1 MAPTIFIFEALK
13 FKMNCWKNGKNTMRK
28 IKTGNI
34 EIDPDEFNPKK
45 GKFRVNMF
53 VDLDVIDAIRER
65 ANAEHMP
72 YQTWI
77 NRKLR
82 ELIEGKIGASQL
94 TEEEIAK
101 LIDERIEKRVDKKVL
116 KRA

>member
-1 MAPTIFIFEALK
+1 MK
-13 FKMNCWKNGKNTMRK
+13 K
-28 IKTGNI
+28 IKTGKV
-34 EIDPDEFNPKK
+34 EIGEDEFNPKK

-53 VDLDVIDAIRER
+53 VDLDVIDEIRKL
-65 ANAEHMP
+65 AGAEHMP

-82 ELIEGKIGASQL
+82 ELVEGRSMSAL
-94 TEEEIAK
+94 TEEDIARM
-101 LIDERIEKRVDKKVL
+101 IDARLEKRVDKKVL

>member
-1 MAPTIFIFEALK
+1 
-13 FKMNCWKNGKNTMRK
+13 MRK
-28 IKTGNI
+28 IKTGKV
-34 EIDPDEFNPKK
+34 EIGEDEFNPKK

-53 VDLDVIDAIRER
+53 VDLDVIDEIRKR
-65 ANAEHMP
+65 AGAEHMP

-82 ELIEGKIGASQL
+82 EIIEGQSISNL
-94 TEEEIAK
+94 TEEDIARM
-101 LIDERIEKRVDKKVL
+101 IDERLEERVDKKAL